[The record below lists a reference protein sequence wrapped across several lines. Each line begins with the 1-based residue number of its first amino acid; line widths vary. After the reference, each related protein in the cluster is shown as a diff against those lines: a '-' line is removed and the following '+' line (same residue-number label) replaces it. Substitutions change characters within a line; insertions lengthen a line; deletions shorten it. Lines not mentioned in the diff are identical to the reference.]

1 MQSREDIISAY
12 AHRIIDGMDFKTL
25 WTYALEQLQENYAQ
39 YSDEQ
44 LLAELSEFYP
54 DLLENTEQ
62 IPNDL

>member
-1 MQSREDIISAY
+1 MQSREELVSAY
-12 AHRIIDGMDFKTL
+12 VHRIIDGMDFKTL
-25 WTYALEQLQENYAQ
+25 WNCALEQLQENYAQ

-44 LLAELSEFYP
+44 LLAEVSEFYP